1 MDYIK
6 EKTPPVRED
15 RLGACSAFGG
25 SCCEL
30 GRQSG
35 EGCLNQAA
43 RSFSQTQGCQLSL
56 SLAILN
62 TIRNAV
68 IIVHGPI
75 GCGASNAALT
85 GVTKTFQ
92 RLRDG
97 KAGGLIW
104 LNTNLNE
111 ADVISGGE
119 AKLKDAVL
127 FAESE
132 FRPEALIIVNSCV
145 PALIG
150 DDLDGIV
157 ARLQEEVSAKIVPIH
172 CEGFKT
178 KIMASAYDAV
188 YHGILRNLME
198 KEEDPRTV
206 IPDDL
211 ETLKEQYRINRTV
224 NILNVSSMSRADE
237 KELTRL
243 VEALDLHVRILPCF
257 ARPDDFASVS
267 EAALNVSICS
277 THDDYFAGHIEERYG
292 IPFLIHS
299 IPVGVRNVS
308 EWLCAIARFFGKE
321 KQAEQLIE
329 RETNDLESA
338 VAPYREV
345 LKGKRAFI
353 TGGEIRVLAMAELLQ
368 DLGMKIIGL
377 KGYHF
382 DRFGEEAL
390 HEFAE
395 NEEVPFTIGAGQPF
409 EQANLLE
416 RLKPDIFVGH
426 VGGNASAAKQGIPVF
441 PLFGPGAHY
450 MGFTGIFEIARR
462 MARIVRNPMF
472 NRNLAAHTRLPYFDS
487 WYKEDPFSHIVKGNA
502 A

>member
-15 RLGACSAFGG
+15 RLGACGAFGG

-35 EGCLNQAA
+35 KGCLNQAT
-43 RSFSQTQGCQLSL
+43 RSFSQTQGCQLTL

-62 TIRNAV
+62 TIRNSV

-75 GCGASNAALT
+75 GCGASNAAAT
-85 GVTKTFQ
+85 GATRTFQ
-92 RLRDG
+92 RLRDD
-97 KAGGLIW
+97 KARGMVW

-119 AKLKDAVL
+119 AKLRDAIR

-132 FRPEALIIVNSCV
+132 FRPEAIIIVNSCV

-150 DDLDGIV
+150 DDVDGIV

-178 KIMASAYDAV
+178 KIMASAYDSV
-188 YHGILRNLME
+188 YHGILRNLVAEAEHPTTIIRDDME
-198 KEEDPRTV
+198 AIERR
-206 IPDDL
+206 
-211 ETLKEQYRINRTV
+211 YRISRTI
-224 NILNVSSMSRADE
+224 NILNVSSMSRTDE

-243 VEALDLHVRILPCF
+243 VEALDLTVRILPCF
-257 ARPDDFASVS
+257 ARPDDFADVS

-277 THDDYFAGHIEERYG
+277 THDDYFAGHIEEKYG
-292 IPFLIHS
+292 IPFLRHS
-299 IPVGVRNVS
+299 IPIGIRNVN
-308 EWLCAIARFFGKE
+308 EWLLAIARFFGKE
-321 KQAEQLIE
+321 KEAQQLIE
-329 RETNDLESA
+329 REVNDLESA
-338 VAPYREV
+338 IGPYREV

-353 TGGEIRVLAMAELLQ
+353 AGGEIRVLATAELLQ
-368 DLGMKIIGL
+368 YLGMKVIGL

-382 DRFGEEAL
+382 DQFGEEAL

-395 NEEVPFTIGAGQPF
+395 NEEVSFSIGAGQPF
-409 EQANLLE
+409 ETTNLLE
-416 RLKPDIFVGH
+416 KLKPDVFVGH
-426 VGGNASAAKQGIPVF
+426 VAGNASAAKQGFPVF
-441 PLFGPGAHY
+441 PIFGPGAHY
-450 MGFTGIFEIARR
+450 MGYTGIFEIARR
-462 MARIVRNPMF
+462 VARIIRNPMF

-487 WYKEDPFSHIVKGNA
+487 WYKEDPFSHIVNGNA